1 MFHYLLYPYIII
13 YFQSLTKA
21 FVYCRFSDDAM
32 KRLDEFTRI
41 KSPSIIKIRMQQN
54 IIVCDCRSKHF
65 IEWLNKTE
73 ADIEGWK
80 DFKCIDG
87 YPSSNIGK
95 TLKEV
100 RDGYIC

>member
-1 MFHYLLYPYIII
+1 MFHNVLNIINI
-13 YFQSLTKA
+13 FQALIIVLIFFT
-21 FVYCRFSDDAM
+21 FSDDAM
-32 KRLDEFTRI
+32 RRLDEFTKVR
-41 KSPSIIKIRMQQN
+41 SPPKIKIRMQQN

-65 IEWLNKTE
+65 IEWLNKTD

-100 RDGYIC
+100 KHGIICC